1 MVIHA
6 ILLYK
11 KVDDELQVSDF
22 IKGSYKYIS
31 FKNSTLDIRLNTLQI
46 NEMNNIETRFKT
58 LINTNIFDHVIMN
71 GKTASL
77 RDMFQSM
84 KIGNTLLF
92 IGVEKESRRNDNM
105 VFLLIIPGLRSE
117 AQKQIA
123 INLEKNVVIVHIQY
137 YIYETL
143 VVIRDPVANPYYDSM
158 N

>member
-1 MVIHA
+1 
-6 ILLYK
+6 
-11 KVDDELQVSDF
+11 
-22 IKGSYKYIS
+22 
-31 FKNSTLDIRLNTLQI
+31 
-46 NEMNNIETRFKT
+46 MNNIETRFKT

>member
-1 MVIHA
+1 VFEIEKEFIFEKDYKSKYMVIHA

-71 GKTASL
+71 GKMASL
-77 RDMFQSM
+77 RDIF
-84 KIGNTLLF
+84 
-92 IGVEKESRRNDNM
+92 
-105 VFLLIIPGLRSE
+105 
-117 AQKQIA
+117 
-123 INLEKNVVIVHIQY
+123 
-137 YIYETL
+137 
-143 VVIRDPVANPYYDSM
+143 
-158 N
+158 